1 MASAPLRPAL
11 LRGPNRPDLL
21 RDECLADILAT
32 TASRRPDHPAL
43 LWNDRI
49 TTYRELNDAGD
60 AVAAA
65 LSRRGATAGQVVG
78 LFLPRGAELLIAQA
92 GITKSGAAWLPL
104 DPEWPLDRIHRCLQ
118 GAGAIGLVSNRES
131 LLRLA

>member
-1 MASAPLRPAL
+1 MASAPLRPAI
-11 LRGPNRPDLL
+11 LRGSNRPDLL

-32 TASRRPDHPAL
+32 TAGRRPDHPAL

-49 TTYRELNDAGD
+49 TTYWQLDAAGD

-65 LSRRGATAGQVVG
+65 LSRRGATAGQIVG

-104 DPEWPLDRIHRCLQ
+104 DSEWPLDRVHSCLHA
-118 GAGAIGLVSNRES
+118 AGAIGLVSNRKS
-131 LLRLA
+131 LP